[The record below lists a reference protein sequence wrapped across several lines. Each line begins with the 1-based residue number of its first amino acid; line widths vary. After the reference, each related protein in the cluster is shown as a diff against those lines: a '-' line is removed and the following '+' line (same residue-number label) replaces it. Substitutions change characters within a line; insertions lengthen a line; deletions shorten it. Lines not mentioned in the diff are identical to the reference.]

1 MNESTNINKLGNYS
15 FILGI
20 ALILFL
26 AFMLFFTSVLLL
38 CGIPI
43 TGISLWLSL
52 ALGLLSMWGMTRSFF
67 PARTVAAFLSTLA
80 GLALVLGI
88 SLYASAHT
96 YDLSWDGQTYHQ
108 EAIILL
114 KDGWNPVY
122 EQLEAPTDAELAKLQ
137 GRELLTVFELWINHY
152 SKGPWLLDSLLYKVT
167 DQIEVSKIF
176 NFILLFASFFLSAA
190 AMLTAFPAKPKR
202 AVILSL
208 LLACNPVVVTQLIT
222 FYIDGQLASLILCI
236 CALGYLLYKR
246 YHPWTLAGLCSALI
260 LLGEVKFTA
269 LVYAVLLGCGL
280 LLLFFLYDSEG
291 RWKSLLAAFTASLLI
306 CVALVGYNPYVTNT
320 LTKGHPFYPLAG
332 ENAVDIMKTN
342 SPYDFLDKNRFEKF
356 FVSLFATTANVGND
370 GESQLK
376 WPFSVTPYEITAFI
390 SPDVRVAGFGP
401 MFGGAVLLGCLVI
414 FGLLLQ
420 KRRAH
425 RPVFLVMAILL
436 FTVLINPESWWA
448 RYVPQLWII
457 PVLIAVMGLESGKAW
472 IQNGSRL
479 LLCALIANAF
489 LVGFGHFIGQSYSHL
504 LLKQQLQAMK
514 QSTQPVLVDFRH
526 FNANRVRL
534 QEEGIPFVETKIDE
548 KQAKGLSSSR
558 TLYIIP

>member
-1 MNESTNINKLGNYS
+1 MNESTNMNKLGNYS

-88 SLYASAHT
+88 SLYVSAHT

-152 SKGPWLLDSLLYKVT
+152 SKGSWLLDSLLYKVT

-236 CALGYLLYKR
+236 CALGYTVSPVDACR
-246 YHPWTLAGLCSALI
+246 A
-260 LLGEVKFTA
+260 LLGAHSARRGEIYRPCLRRPARLRAAAA
-269 LVYAVLLGCGL
+269 L
-280 LLLFFLYDSEG
+280 F
-291 RWKSLLAAFTASLLI
+291 
-306 CVALVGYNPYVTNT
+306 
-320 LTKGHPFYPLAG
+320 PL
-332 ENAVDIMKTN
+332 
-342 SPYDFLDKNRFEKF
+342 R
-356 FVSLFATTANVGND
+356 
-370 GESQLK
+370 Q
-376 WPFSVTPYEITAFI
+376 
-390 SPDVRVAGFGP
+390 R
-401 MFGGAVLLGCLVI
+401 GAVEKPACRIHGQLAHLCGARR
-414 FGLLLQ
+414 LQ
-420 KRRAH
+420 SIRNEYADEG
-425 RPVFLVMAILL
+425 PS
-436 FTVLINPESWWA
+436 VLPAGWRKCGRHHEN
-448 RYVPQLWII
+448 Q
-457 PVLIAVMGLESGKAW
+457 
-472 IQNGSRL
+472 
-479 LLCALIANAF
+479 
-489 LVGFGHFIGQSYSHL
+489 
-504 LLKQQLQAMK
+504 
-514 QSTQPVLVDFRH
+514 QPV
-526 FNANRVRL
+526 
-534 QEEGIPFVETKIDE
+534 
-548 KQAKGLSSSR
+548 
-558 TLYIIP
+558 